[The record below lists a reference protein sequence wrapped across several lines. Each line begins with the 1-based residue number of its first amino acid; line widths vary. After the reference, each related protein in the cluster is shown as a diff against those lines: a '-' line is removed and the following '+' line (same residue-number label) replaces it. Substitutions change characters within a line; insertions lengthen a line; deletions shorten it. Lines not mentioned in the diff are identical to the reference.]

1 MNTQLLS
8 ANMGVWIAVGAGAF
22 ALLIFLYGV
31 FRRFTRCSWLSW
43 QIWLAFAALL
53 LLPRLPQ
60 GDSAAVRAV
69 IPAAALFAVVAVIL
83 IAGGAARSGFLAYG
97 RKTPAFFRFTNRF
110 LGGVT
115 SVLNFVTFF
124 AVLAAPVLAALPV
137 FGVQPAALDVVY
149 KSSVWTEFFAGHAFD
164 LFVIAVCILM
174 VRCGYR
180 VGLLRSLWVILTIVL
195 GAGAVV
201 LAVVMATKVPFMAG
215 WASALAGKFPSLGTY
230 AGTVGTAI
238 VAAGCF
244 VVLLIVVILISALI
258 NVLMKK
264 VRTPTVLRVVDGA
277 LLAVVFAAIFFA
289 IAYGVN
295 FGVHFLAHGDLEGL
309 LGSLSGMVGSS
320 GDTSLAQKIAEIGQK
335 LESLFTSSPLSARLY
350 ESNPFLL
357 IGEKG

>member
-1 MNTQLLS
+1 M
-8 ANMGVWIAVGAGAF
+8 
-22 ALLIFLYGV
+22 
-31 FRRFTRCSWLSW
+31 
-43 QIWLAFAALL
+43 
-53 LLPRLPQ
+53 
-60 GDSAAVRAV
+60 
-69 IPAAALFAVVAVIL
+69 
-83 IAGGAARSGFLAYG
+83 
-97 RKTPAFFRFTNRF
+97 
-110 LGGVT
+110 
-115 SVLNFVTFF
+115 
-124 AVLAAPVLAALPV
+124 
-137 FGVQPAALDVVY
+137 QPAALDVVY

-357 IGEKG
+357 IGGKG

>member
-43 QIWLAFAALL
+43 QVWLVFAALL
-53 LLPRLPQ
+53 LLPKLPQ
-60 GDSAAVRAV
+60 GQTAATRAL
-69 IPAAALFAVVAVIL
+69 IPAVALIASVAVVLVV
-83 IAGGAARSGFLAYG
+83 GGFMRSGFLAYG

-124 AVLAAPVLAALPV
+124 VVLAAPVLAALPV
-137 FGVQPAALDVVY
+137 FGVEVSALGVIY
-149 KSSVWTEFFAGHAFD
+149 ENPVWTEFFAGHALD
-164 LFVIAVCILM
+164 LFVVAVCILM

-180 VGLLRSLWVILTIVL
+180 VGLLRSLWALLTIAL
-195 GAGAVV
+195 GVGAVV
-201 LAVVMATKVPFMAG
+201 LAVILATKVPFLTN
-215 WASALAGKFPSLGTY
+215 WASSLAGSFSSLGAY
-230 AGTVGTAI
+230 ANTVGTAI
-238 VAAGCF
+238 VAAVCF

-258 NVLMKK
+258 NMLMTK
-264 VRTPTVLRVVDGA
+264 VRTPTALRAVDGA
-277 LLAVVFAAIFFA
+277 LLAVVFAAFFFA
-289 IAYGVN
+289 VAYGVN

-309 LGSLSGMVGSS
+309 LGSFADMAGSS

-335 LESLFTSSPLSARLY
+335 IESFFLSSPLSARLY

-357 IGEKG
+357 IGGEG